1 MSTITPAASAT
12 PQVSRKSGKN
22 MNKKELGVEVNR
34 LRGKEGLYKSNLNKL
49 RDEIKS
55 LKSRINELKKERE
68 QYKSSRG
75 LHKRVID
82 LEKQTAEQE
91 QYSRGECMELFAH
104 PENTNGEEREDLVVK
119 TFQVASVNPN
129 KAGLFRDSFFWEGVN
144 LTPHPFIFQ
153 ELI

>member
-34 LRGKEGLYKSNLNKL
+34 LRGKEELYKSNLNKL

-75 LHKRVID
+75 LHKTVID

-91 QYSRGECMELFAH
+91 QYSRGECMELFAL
-104 PENTNGEEREDLVVK
+104 PENTNVEERTSQSKPFKLPVL
-119 TFQVASVNPN
+119 TLIRLGF
-129 KAGLFRDSFFWEGVN
+129 FRTVFSGKGS
-144 LTPHPFIFQ
+144 I
-153 ELI
+153 